1 MLLRA
6 TIARNHSRFLS
17 NISDVH
23 NNNRWNIF
31 VSSKNPAAPRNE
43 SHLVDE
49 SLRANVRLLGDSLGR
64 TIARELGKDFV
75 GELET
80 IRDYAKRQD
89 DGAQLHQYLRS
100 LPDNHL
106 LPVARA
112 FNQFLQLANIA
123 EQHHRV
129 HSKRLDDDDSR
140 NVSDRPKL
148 IDLFKRIEQEKTN
161 ASQLLYDTFSNMKIE
176 LVLTAHPTETIRRS
190 LIQKYNLI
198 EECLG
203 LLAMLDPESDEKYVS
218 ETAHRANE
226 RLEELVSQ
234 AWHTN
239 EFRHE
244 RPSPIDEAKSGFAV
258 VENSL
263 WEAVPI
269 FFRDLDQLL
278 LNTTGKR
285 LPLHATPVRFASW
298 MGGDRDGNPNVTAAV
313 TTEVLLLARWQAV
326 HLYISDLEKLKTEL
340 SMAKASDELLNSIRN
355 NKVKEPYREL
365 IKDLLVQLRT
375 TREWIQAKLDN
386 RPFTIP
392 KHVQLI
398 RSYKQLQEPLEVCY
412 RSLCEN
418 KLDLIA
424 NGILLDTLRRLACF
438 GVTLSKL
445 DLRQE
450 STRHIEAL
458 EEIISYILPHQ
469 SKYSEWTE
477 EKKQEFLINELLSK
491 RPLISHRHKWSA
503 ETQEVLDTF
512 EIISR
517 QNNDEALGTYIISMS
532 EQPSDI
538 LVVALLMKE
547 MANGK
552 LLPIVPL
559 FERLKDLNCAS
570 DVIDRLLSIK
580 TYRNLIDNKQQVMI
594 GYSDSAKDAGQL
606 AAAWAQYRA
615 QESLSEVCKKHGVA
629 LTLFHGRG
637 GTVGRGGG
645 PAHAAILSQ
654 PPGSVNNSIRVT
666 EQGEM
671 IRFKFGLPGLAVLS
685 MEIYASAVL
694 EATLLPMPK
703 PKEIWR
709 EEMNKLAARAHRTYN
724 SVVRENSDFV
734 PYFRRITPLNALSQ
748 LPLGS
753 RPAKRKQEGGVETLR
768 AIPWIFAWTQ
778 IRLLLPSWLGTDDA
792 FGEFLKE
799 NPDGL
804 DRIREMMQSWPF
816 FRMYMDMLEMVL
828 AKADT
833 DIAAYYEQRLIEP
846 NSSMQKLSES
856 IRTRLHHIRELVLLI
871 TNQKELLESAPRLA
885 HAIALRNPYIEPL
898 HALQAELMQ
907 RSLDKKQED
916 IPADISRAMMTTMA
930 GIAAG
935 LRNTG

>member
-1 MLLRA
+1 F
-6 TIARNHSRFLS
+6 I
-17 NISDVH
+17 ID
-23 NNNRWNIF
+23 NRWDIF
-31 VSSKNPAAPRNE
+31 VSSKNLAAPRNE
-43 SHLVDE
+43 NHLVDE

-64 TIARELGKDFV
+64 TIARELGEDFV
-75 GELET
+75 GEIET
-80 IRDYAKRQD
+80 IRNYAKRQD

-100 LPDNHL
+100 LPDNHIL
-106 LPVARA
+106 SVARA

-129 HSKRLDDDDSR
+129 HSKGLDDDSR

-198 EECLG
+198 EECLS

-218 ETAHRANE
+218 ETAHRAKE

-285 LPLHATPVRFASW
+285 LPLHATPIRFASW

-326 HLYISDLEKLKTEL
+326 QLYISDLEKLKTEL
-340 SMAKASDELLNSIRN
+340 SMTKASDELLNLIRN
-355 NKVKEPYREL
+355 KKAQEPYREL
-365 IKDLLVQLRT
+365 IKDLLVQVRT

-386 RPFTIP
+386 RSFTIP

-412 RSLCEN
+412 RSLCAN

-458 EEIISYILPHQ
+458 EEIISYILPQQ

-477 EKKQEFLINELLSK
+477 EKKQEFLINELISK
-491 RPLISHRHKWSA
+491 RPLISQRHKWST

-517 QNNDEALGTYIISMS
+517 QNNDEALGTYIISMT

-552 LLPIVPL
+552 LLP
-559 FERLKDLNCAS
+559 
-570 DVIDRLLSIK
+570 
-580 TYRNLIDNKQQVMI
+580 
-594 GYSDSAKDAGQL
+594 
-606 AAAWAQYRA
+606 
-615 QESLSEVCKKHGVA
+615 
-629 LTLFHGRG
+629 
-637 GTVGRGGG
+637 
-645 PAHAAILSQ
+645 
-654 PPGSVNNSIRVT
+654 
-666 EQGEM
+666 
-671 IRFKFGLPGLAVLS
+671 
-685 MEIYASAVL
+685 
-694 EATLLPMPK
+694 
-703 PKEIWR
+703 
-709 EEMNKLAARAHRTYN
+709 
-724 SVVRENSDFV
+724 
-734 PYFRRITPLNALSQ
+734 
-748 LPLGS
+748 
-753 RPAKRKQEGGVETLR
+753 
-768 AIPWIFAWTQ
+768 
-778 IRLLLPSWLGTDDA
+778 
-792 FGEFLKE
+792 
-799 NPDGL
+799 
-804 DRIREMMQSWPF
+804 
-816 FRMYMDMLEMVL
+816 
-828 AKADT
+828 
-833 DIAAYYEQRLIEP
+833 
-846 NSSMQKLSES
+846 
-856 IRTRLHHIRELVLLI
+856 
-871 TNQKELLESAPRLA
+871 
-885 HAIALRNPYIEPL
+885 
-898 HALQAELMQ
+898 
-907 RSLDKKQED
+907 
-916 IPADISRAMMTTMA
+916 
-930 GIAAG
+930 
-935 LRNTG
+935 